1 MLRRR
6 KPVPFGRILFLLA
19 LIGGA
24 VYVNQVIVPQTPPLF
39 IPTATP
45 TRSPESYTTDAERFA
60 SEGKYIQSVDM
71 YREAI
76 SADPDNVNNFISL
89 SRVQIFSQ
97 QFKEAQTSAEN
108 ALLLNN
114 NNAIAHALR
123 GWALLL
129 QEEYLP
135 AEASIKR
142 ALELDANNGMAHAFY
157 AELLIRMSENG
168 LGGIGTVEKAI
179 EESRLAVSLASDT
192 MEAHRARGI
201 VLQSTSNYEEAIQE
215 YQRAIQLNPNI
226 PDVHLFL
233 GNTYRSLEVPEL
245 DKAVEQYTIA
255 NALNPSDPLPDTYIA
270 RTYANI
276 GEFRKAAQY
285 AEQAVNDSPEDPFM
299 WGTLGTMHYRL
310 GEFGSAIQAL
320 RLAVRGGTTPSG
332 AVVKGLPLDYGR
344 ILEYYYLYGLA
355 LAKAGQCNEAVEISQ
370 LIIQGAS
377 DDEIAVYNAE
387 AMVTICQGGVVGT
400 PTAEGEPAMGEEMTP
415 TTTE

>member
-1 MLRRR
+1 MLRKR
-6 KPVPFGRILFLLA
+6 KPVHIGRILFLLA
-19 LIGGA
+19 LIAGV
-24 VYVNQVIVPQTPPLF
+24 VYINTVIVPQTPPLF

-45 TRSPESYTTDAERFA
+45 TRAPESYIADADRLA
-60 SEGKYIQSVDM
+60 SEGKYIQSIEM
-71 YREAI
+71 YKEAI
-76 SADPDNVNNFISL
+76 SAAPDNVNNFVSL
-89 SRVQIFSQ
+89 ARVQIFSQ
-97 QFKEAQTSAEN
+97 QYKDAQTSAEN

-135 AEASIKR
+135 AETSIKR

-157 AELLIRMSENG
+157 AELLIRMSEAG
-168 LGGIGTVEKAI
+168 SGGIGTIESAS
-179 EESRLAVSLASDT
+179 EESRLAVSLADDT

-201 VLQSTSNYEEAIQE
+201 VLQSTANYDAAIQE
-215 YQRAIQLNPNI
+215 YQRAIQINPNV

-233 GNTYRSLEVPEL
+233 GNAYRSLDVPEL
-245 DKAVEQYTIA
+245 DKAVEEYTIA
-255 NALNPSDPLPDTYIA
+255 NALNPSDPLPDTSIA

-285 AEQAVNDSPEDPFM
+285 AEQAVADAPEDPYA
-299 WGTLGTMHYRL
+299 WGTLGTMYYRL
-310 GEFGSAIQAL
+310 GEYGNAIQAL
-320 RLAVRGGTTPSG
+320 RLAVRGGTSPDG
-332 AVVKGLPLDYGR
+332 VVVNGLPLDYGR

-355 LAKAGQCNEAVEISQ
+355 LAKSGQCNEAVEISQ

-377 DDEIAVYNAE
+377 EDETGVYNAE

-400 PTAEGEPAMGEEMTP
+400 PTTEGEPAADEVTP
-415 TTTE
+415 TVAE

>member
-6 KPVPFGRILFLLA
+6 KPVHYGRILFLLA

-39 IPTATP
+39 IPTPTP
-45 TRSPESYTTDAERFA
+45 TRAPESFITDAERLA
-60 SEGKYIQSVDM
+60 SEGKYLQSVEM
-71 YREAI
+71 YKEAI
-76 SADPDNVNNFISL
+76 SAAPDNVNNFISL
-89 SRVQIFSQ
+89 ARVQIFSQ

-135 AEASIKR
+135 AESSIKR

-157 AELLIRMSENG
+157 AELLIRMSEAG
-168 LGGIGTVEKAI
+168 LGAIGTVEKAI
-179 EESRLAVSLASDT
+179 EESRLAVSLADDT

-201 VLQSTSNYEEAIQE
+201 VLQSTSNYEAAIQE
-215 YQRAIQLNPNI
+215 YLRAIQLNPNV

-233 GNTYRSLEVPEL
+233 GNTYRSLDPPEL

-255 NALNPSDPLPDTYIA
+255 NALNPSDPRPDTFIA

-285 AEQAVNDSPEDPFM
+285 AEQAVSDAPEDPFM

-310 GEFGSAIQAL
+310 GEFGSAIEAL
-320 RLAVRGGTTPSG
+320 RLAVRGGTAPNG

-370 LIIQGAS
+370 IIIQGAS
-377 DDEIAVYNAE
+377 ADEIAMYNAQ
-387 AMVTICQGGVVGT
+387 AMVTICQGGDPNA
-400 PTAEGEPAMGEEMTP
+400 PTATPEAPAQ
-415 TTTE
+415 